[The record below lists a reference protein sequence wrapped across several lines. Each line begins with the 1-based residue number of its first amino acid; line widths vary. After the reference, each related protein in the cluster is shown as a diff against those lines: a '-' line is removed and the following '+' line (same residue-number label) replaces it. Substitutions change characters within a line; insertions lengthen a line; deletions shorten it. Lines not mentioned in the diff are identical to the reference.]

1 MNVLIDNNRNNR
13 SKLFSIF
20 LGERS
25 SPMTPPFSGFK
36 WFQVVSSGFKWF
48 QVVSSGFKWFQMV
61 SSGFKWF
68 QVVSNGF
75 K

>member
-1 MNVLIDNNRNNR
+1 MNVLIEIIEIIEANC
-13 SKLFSIF
+13 FSIF

-61 SSGFKWF
+61 SIGFK
-68 QVVSNGF
+68 
-75 K
+75 